1 MVSIIVAVYNI
12 EEYLKRCI
20 DSLLEQTCRDIEI
33 FLVDDGSRDQ
43 SGVICDRAKEQDSR
57 VHVIHKPNG
66 GLSSARNAALPLV
79 RGEYVM
85 FVDGDDRLE
94 PECVEVMLD
103 LINKHGADV
112 SVCNELRFCYREDHS
127 IEILPDQYREVEDE
141 KEYTAQQALETI
153 LYQKDF
159 DALRLRKTVSHR
171 AVLRGGISGGT
182 HL

>member
-1 MVSIIVAVYNI
+1 MVSIIVAVYNV

-33 FLVDDGSRDQ
+33 FLVDDGSKDQ
-43 SGVICDRAKEQDSR
+43 SGAICDRAKEQDSR
-57 VHVIHKPNG
+57 VHVIHKSNG

-103 LINKHGADV
+103 LVNKHGADV
-112 SVCNELRFCYREDHS
+112 SVCNELRFCYREDQS

-153 LYQKDF
+153 LY
-159 DALRLRKTVSHR
+159 
-171 AVLRGGISGGT
+171 
-182 HL
+182 